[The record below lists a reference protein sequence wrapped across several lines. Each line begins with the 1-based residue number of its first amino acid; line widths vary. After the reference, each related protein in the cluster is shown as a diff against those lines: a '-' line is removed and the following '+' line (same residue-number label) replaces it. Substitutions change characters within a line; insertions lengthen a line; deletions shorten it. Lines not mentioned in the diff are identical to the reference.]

1 MHMKELRRSDF
12 LSKGGYIGAKA
23 PLLSTSKNK
32 KEIKVKIT
40 QFHNSNNRLLSFE
53 TNVRGAN
60 TFLKRKY
67 NSRT

>member
-1 MHMKELRRSDF
+1 MDHFKVQRLKNDHLSSKKELLDSRLRKNYVGLISLFD
-12 LSKGGYIGAKA
+12 GG
-23 PLLSTSKNK
+23 
-32 KEIKVKIT
+32 
-40 QFHNSNNRLLSFE
+40 LLSFE

>member
-1 MHMKELRRSDF
+1 MPKEELRRSDF
-12 LSKGGYIGAKA
+12 LSKGGYVGAKA

-32 KEIKVKIT
+32 K
-40 QFHNSNNRLLSFE
+40 RLLSFE